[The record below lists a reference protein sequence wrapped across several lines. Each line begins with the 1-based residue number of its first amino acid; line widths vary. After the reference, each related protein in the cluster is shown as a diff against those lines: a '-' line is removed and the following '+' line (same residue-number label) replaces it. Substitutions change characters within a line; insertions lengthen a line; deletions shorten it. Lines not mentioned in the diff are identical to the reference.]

1 MLRSLLAPI
10 GSLALAAFACPA
22 EAAEDRALESSHDI
36 MANGTV
42 LPERPVLSHYV
53 PYPALLPHLEDDL
66 RIEPVSTQGD
76 LGDTLRYRLERR
88 NVTGYADYGADRF
101 LDHSGSILWDIA
113 AVYGLTTAIG
123 LGNWDWGTNSFHF
136 ESEGWFGDDTRYGGM
151 DKLGHAYSGYL
162 LTEYFTQ
169 RIAHTS
175 EANTSA
181 VISGAILGMGVQTYI
196 EVFDGFSGGHGFSY
210 EDLIMDG
217 VGVGFSMLR
226 STVPGL
232 AEKLDF
238 RMEYL
243 PSGHID
249 GYSPATD
256 YSGQKYLLA
265 LKLSGFEEFRDTP
278 LRFVELQVGYF
289 TRGFSDEERDAG
301 EDRRREPYAAIGI
314 NLNEL
319 IGASPANGTTAGLAA
334 SRATE
339 YIQMPYTYVPTSAD

>member
-1 MLRSLLAPI
+1 MRRQLLAPL
-10 GSLALAAFACPA
+10 GCFALAALVSGA
-22 EAAEDRALESSHDI
+22 AAEVDALEPAHYI
-36 MANGTV
+36 LVNGRQ
-42 LPERPVLSHYV
+42 LPELPVLQHYESA
-53 PYPALLPHLEDDL
+53 PKPLPRVEDTV
-66 RIEPVSTQGD
+66 RIEPAYGEHD
-76 LGDTLRYRLERR
+76 LAESIRYNLERLD
-88 NVTGYADYGADRF
+88 VTGYADYGADRF
-101 LDHSGSILWDIA
+101 LDHSGAIIWDVA
-113 AVYGLTTAIG
+113 AVYGLTTALG
-123 LGNWDWGTNSFHF
+123 LSNWEWGTASFRF
-136 ESEGWFGDDTRYGGM
+136 ENEGWFGNDTRHAGM

-162 LTEYFTQ
+162 FTEYFTQ

-175 EANTSA
+175 EANSSA
-181 VISGAILGMGVQTYI
+181 VISGAILGMGVQTYV
-196 EVFDGFSGGHGFSY
+196 EFFDGFSGGHGFSY

-243 PSGHID
+243 PSHHAD
-249 GYSPATD
+249 GFSPVAD

-289 TRGFSDEERDAG
+289 ARGFSDEERAAG
-301 EDRRREPYAAIGI
+301 EDRRREPYAAIAI

-334 SRATE
+334 SRAVE
-339 YIQMPYTYVPTSAD
+339 YIQLPYTYVPTSSD

>member
-1 MLRSLLAPI
+1 MYVIAR
-10 GSLALAAFACPA
+10 GH
-22 EAAEDRALESSHDI
+22 E
-36 MANGTV
+36 
-42 LPERPVLSHYV
+42 LPESPILQRYEPAPLHSPITQEDVL
-53 PYPALLPHLEDDL
+53 
-66 RIEPVSTQGD
+66 IEPASTSGD
-76 LGDTLRYRLERR
+76 LAESFRDNLEKLD
-88 NVTGYADYGADRF
+88 VTGYADYSAQSF
-101 LDHSGSILWDIA
+101 LDHSEAIIWDVA
-113 AVYGLTTAIG
+113 AVYGLTTVLG
-123 LGNWDWGTNSFHF
+123 LSSWDWSINSFRF

-151 DKLGHAYSGYL
+151 DKLGHAYAGYL

-175 EANTSA
+175 EANSSA

-265 LKLSGFEEFRDTP
+265 LKLSGFEEFEDTP

-289 TRGFSDEERDAG
+289 ARGFSDEERDAG
-301 EDRRREPYAAIGI
+301 EDRRREPYVAIGV

-319 IGASPANGTTAGLAA
+319 IGASPASGTTAGLAA

-339 YIQMPYTYVPTSAD
+339 YFQVPYTYVPTSAD

>member
-1 MLRSLLAPI
+1 MQRLYLATLGYLALSALAP
-10 GSLALAAFACPA
+10 ALAERTGSP
-22 EAAEDRALESSHDI
+22 LQPVV
-36 MANGTV
+36 MANGRV
-42 LPERPVLSHYV
+42 LPELAVIPRYE
-53 PYPALLPHLEDDL
+53 PASIEIAPAVSQNYRMEPASASVGFED
-66 RIEPVSTQGD
+66 S
-76 LGDTLRYRLERR
+76 LRYNLERLE
-88 NVTGYADYGADRF
+88 VTGYADYGADRF
-101 LDHSGSILWDIA
+101 LDQSRGIVWDIVGA
-113 AVYGLTTAIG
+113 YGLTTAFG
-123 LGNWDWGTNSFHF
+123 LANWDWGSGSFKF

-169 RIAHTS
+169 RIAHT
-175 EANTSA
+175 TSDSA
-181 VISGAILGMGVQTYI
+181 GAALTGAILGMGVQTYV

-243 PSGHID
+243 PSGHGE
-249 GYSPATD
+249 GYSPASD

-265 LKLSGFEEFRDTP
+265 LKLAGFEEFEDTP
-278 LRFVELQVGYF
+278 LRFVEFQVGYF
-289 TRGFSDEERDAG
+289 ARGFSDEERDAG
-301 EDRRREPYAAIGI
+301 EDRRREPYVAIGV

-319 IGASPANGTTAGLAA
+319 IGASPVADTTAGLLAG
-334 SRATE
+334 RATE
-339 YIQMPYTYVPTSAD
+339 YLQMPYTYVPTSAD